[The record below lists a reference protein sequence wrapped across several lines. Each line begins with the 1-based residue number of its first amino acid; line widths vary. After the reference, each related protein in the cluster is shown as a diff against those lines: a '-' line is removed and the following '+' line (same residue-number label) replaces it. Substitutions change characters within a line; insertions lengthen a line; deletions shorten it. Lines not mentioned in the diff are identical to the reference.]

1 MKNNKNGKV
10 KLSLIILIVVIVIIV
25 LIGVICFLN
34 KDKIKMFNGDN
45 DNTSEQANMDNN
57 GENDGAE
64 ASGTSLIDMSNTEN
78 VKIVEGE
85 KVNTVDKITKDRNI
99 EGLKLTNIN
108 IQTENSISMFTAD
121 VKNDTGSKF
130 NGGAIKLTFINSEGE
145 EYADF
150 EAWIPEIEAGGSNT
164 INAGTTM
171 DIVNSS
177 DMKIELLK

>member
-10 KLSLIILIVVIVIIV
+10 KLSLIILIVVIVILV
-25 LIGVICFLN
+25 LIGVICFIN
-34 KDKIKMFNGDN
+34 RDKIKIFNGDN
-45 DNTSEQANMDNN
+45 NTSEQANMDNN
-57 GENDGAE
+57 GENDGEE

-85 KVNTVDKITKDRNI
+85 KVNTVDKITKDRDV
-99 EGLKLTNIN
+99 EGLKLTNIK

-121 VKNDTGSKF
+121 VKNETGSKF

-150 EAWIPEIEAGGSNT
+150 EAWVPEIEAGGSNT